1 MSHGKLRHDNNCLN
15 CNAIVQGR
23 FCGIC
28 GQENL
33 ETKESLGQIIR
44 HFFEDITHF
53 DGKFFSSLKLLLFKP
68 GLLSRQYRIGKRAQY
83 LNPVRM
89 YIFTS
94 FVFFLILF
102 TFKSPENNF
111 DNLPKDG
118 AIVQLDLD
126 EKKDSIKSPQQKT
139 NNLEN
144 DSSINLG
151 KLNSDT
157 VETTEPKLKET
168 LAEYKKQQD
177 TAQAKDNF
185 IVRYFKVA
193 GLKVEEKY
201 RNNKKKMWEDGLDR
215 FLHSFPQ
222 FLFVSLPLIGFLLLI
237 LYSRRKEYNYVNH
250 SIFVIHYYIFLFI
263 IILFAIASQELND
276 LSNWSVFTWTKRI
289 LLLSG
294 FYYLYRAMRNYYQQG
309 RGKTF
314 LKFFLLLFGIFFVMS
329 FLFIVF
335 LGLAML
341 NL

>member
-102 TFKSPENNF
+102 TFKSPEKNF
-111 DNLPKDG
+111 DNISEDSSIVKIDFKD
-118 AIVQLDLD
+118 
-126 EKKDSIKSPQQKT
+126 KKDSSNSIQNKAD
-139 NNLEN
+139 NLGI
-144 DSSINLG
+144 DSINSAG

-157 VETTEPKLKET
+157 EKTPEPVLKET
-168 LAEYKKQQD
+168 LAEYKKHQD
-177 TAQAKDNF
+177 TAQIKDNF
-185 IVRYFKVA
+185 IFKYFKLR
-193 GLKVEEKY
+193 GLKIEEKY
-201 RNNKKKMWEDGLDR
+201 RNNKKQMWEDGLSH
-215 FLHSFPQ
+215 FLHSLPQ
-222 FLFVSLPLIGFLLLI
+222 FLFVSLPLIAFLLLI

-263 IILFAIASQELND
+263 IILFAIGSTELYK
-276 LSNWSVFTWTKRI
+276 LSNWSIFIGIKRI
-289 LLLSG
+289 LLIYG
-294 FYYLYRAMRNYYQQG
+294 VYYLYRAMRNYYQQG

-314 LKFFLLLFGIFFVMS
+314 LKFFFLLIGIFFVMS
-329 FLFIVF
+329 FLFLLFTV
-335 LGLAML
+335 LAML